1 MSKAISWFFASALLV
16 AAMPLAM
23 SARAEDQPVAPPQN
37 VPATGT
43 ADTAKADQDAE
54 NIFNSTCGWC
64 HQQGGRIAG
73 GIGPKLMATDKS
85 DEFILNRIRNGKE
98 GAMPAFGSNFSEAQ
112 IQALLRYIRNLK
124 PENL

>member
-1 MSKAISWFFASALLV
+1 MSKAISWFMASVMLATGILSASVAWADDQPGSPAKSPSAASA
-16 AAMPLAM
+16 
-23 SARAEDQPVAPPQN
+23 
-37 VPATGT
+37 

-54 NIFNSTCGWC
+54 NIFSSTCGWC
-64 HQQGGRIAG
+64 HQQGGRVAG

-98 GAMPAFGSNFSEAQ
+98 GAMPAFGANFSEAQ

-124 PENL
+124 PENP